1 MTRRRDFLRWIA
13 IASALASSLG
23 AAEQKTS
30 PRRIGLLS
38 PGPTLEPTQYRGVW
52 APLRELGWKE
62 GENLVFE
69 RRWAE
74 GRPERL
80 APLAQELVA
89 LGVEMIVTIGTEA
102 TLAAR
107 NATATIPIIMLSAA
121 DPVGAGLVASLA
133 HPGGNVTGVSM
144 VGPELESKR
153 VALLL
158 EIVPSIR
165 RVGVLVDPTTAVSGY
180 SRRESESALEALG
193 VQPVFIEITSAE
205 GLEEAVAVA
214 SKRGAQALIV
224 HYDVLFALNRVKLMN
239 AVLRHRLPAV
249 VEDRAMLEPGGL
261 IAYSIDEDDQL
272 KRFSAFVDRVLRGAK
287 PADLPVEQ
295 PTKFALA
302 VNLRTAAALRL
313 TIPSAVLLRADEV
326 IR

>member
-1 MTRRRDFLRWIA
+1 MTRRRDLLCTAALA
-13 IASALASSLG
+13 IAFELLF
-23 AAEQKTS
+23 AAAQRRRL
-30 PRRIGLLS
+30 RRIGVLS
-38 PGPTLEPTQYRGVW
+38 PGPTLQPRQYQGVW

-302 VNLRTAAALRL
+302 VNLRTAAALGL

-326 IR
+326 VR